1 MLRAVCLLPTARLTP
16 ARGLLTPRS
25 DDRVSPARLGPAT
38 RRTGAYRGGTCTRW
52 KRAARR
58 LRPDFLSFACFATH
72 HERPLYPPPAPPPS
86 ALPGPPCRPP
96 GRSLHSEATTA
107 TQIFTTHLRE
117 ASMKSFTFLGRQ
129 GVFIGSAIASGLWL
143 AAAGAPLAV
152 PAPPTRGAGA
162 ENK

>member
-72 HERPLYPPPAPPPS
+72 HGFILCPA
-86 ALPGPPCRPP
+86 ARDD
-96 GRSLHSEATTA
+96 
-107 TQIFTTHLRE
+107 
-117 ASMKSFTFLGRQ
+117 
-129 GVFIGSAIASGLWL
+129 V
-143 AAAGAPLAV
+143 AARDGGAV
-152 PAPPTRGAGA
+152 PLSRYLRRRRPRIFDGPVRGARVL
-162 ENK
+162 